1 MTTAS
6 RLGLW
11 LGAAAVVAALALA
24 ATSVPRRAAAPAV
37 APPVASVT
45 APLPDAI
52 PVAAVPEAKPV
63 VRAQSKPVPVAPAP
77 AKPTAAPVAAT
88 ESATPAMSSGLWIGI
103 DPETGLIGTTVD
115 ATIGSE
121 SNFSDEGLTVVKM
134 DDGTLVM
141 DLEGR
146 FQMYSTVTMGP
157 NGKTVFRCGSDPHP
171 AHKNCAHPALPVE

>member
-11 LGAAAVVAALALA
+11 LGAAAVVGAGAMA
-24 ATSVPRRAAAPAV
+24 ATSVARRAPVPAV
-37 APPVASVT
+37 SPPVANR
-45 APLPDAI
+45 AAPDAT

-63 VRAQSKPVPVAPAP
+63 VRTQSKPVRVAPAP
-77 AKPTAAPVAAT
+77 AKQSAAPVAVT
-88 ESATPAMSSGLWIGI
+88 ESATPAMSSGMWIGL
-103 DPETGLIGTTVD
+103 DPETGLIGATPLE
-115 ATIGSE
+115 ATIDAE
-121 SNFSDEGLTVVKM
+121 SNFSDEGLTIVKM

-157 NGKTVFRCGSDPHP
+157 NGKASFRCGSDPHP